1 MKQTPTKMGFEKR
14 RERIKA
20 LNGMA
25 HLKGEGKEPLP
36 SSAS

>member
-14 RERIKA
+14 SERIKA
-20 LNGMA
+20 LYGMA